1 MIMRVAVIGLHWGH
15 VHINAYR
22 ALGHDVVAVVDADY
36 DYCNK
41 VGDMYGIPLRY
52 SSADELQ
59 NLKVDVVSVV
69 VPAKHHNEVLRKV
82 MKLGC
87 AVICEKPVLGFTA
100 APDMYDGLRDDIFFN
115 YAYPFLR
122 DIGVFYEKLKGMG
135 KLRRIEI
142 ECLYNLPLNEGMS
155 TEEMFFETVSHPVAL
170 MVHAVPDIVSAVRT
184 SETSVLAES
193 SGGTEICIV
202 CRKED
207 SIKGI
212 RHRVTVK
219 GSDELVLSGG
229 FTLGS
234 NWHYLPVMFNGKPVS
249 GEYWPEED
257 PWYTANRNSIDCI
270 LRYFSHEQSMDDTLK
285 AGAFCLKKA
294 MIVENIL
301 NCLKNSR

>member
-1 MIMRVAVIGLHWGH
+1 
-15 VHINAYR
+15 
-22 ALGHDVVAVVDADY
+22 
-36 DYCNK
+36 
-41 VGDMYGIPLRY
+41 
-52 SSADELQ
+52 
-59 NLKVDVVSVV
+59 
-69 VPAKHHNEVLRKV
+69 
-82 MKLGC
+82 
-87 AVICEKPVLGFTA
+87 
-100 APDMYDGLRDDIFFN
+100 
-115 YAYPFLR
+115 
-122 DIGVFYEKLKGMG
+122 
-135 KLRRIEI
+135 
-142 ECLYNLPLNEGMS
+142 

-170 MVHAVPDIVSAVRT
+170 VVHAVPDIVSAVRT

-193 SGGTEICIV
+193 SGGTEIRIV